1 MYLVEDIRLHGFPK
15 DFVEYLRDIWENVI
29 GGQYTPPPLPGELQ
43 LVSLIETAYLAGLET
58 DELRTLRFT
67 LCCTSASEVV
77 SQNEEGE
84 KVEYWSFAEERD
96 FTVHEVRR
104 LATTTNLDSSAIWIR
119 FPADEQK
126 PLSIQGLV
134 NFGSSWAF
142 ARRGYQ
148 YHYDPLPHALLLRV
162 EGPGKIIA
170 YQGHYGIASLESGE
184 IKKAGYIPVSDLL
197 GVHRLFGEAR
207 DLLRDDVI
215 PPKYEAAQEWHT
227 FEFTAIINA
236 VLAIVNTIQI
246 NGHGG
251 ALIFVDQSCKYED
264 LLRIKY
270 RLSPQSDQLR
280 QRFVYFMNMR
290 HKHGDMAWPPQF
302 KDGAAEV
309 SEEILRLTSYELVD
323 AQRKLAESCTFVGN
337 LSGTD
342 GATVIGTD
350 LSVLGFGAEIL
361 LDKAPGSKIYSVTD
375 PLRETKKEGN
385 SEMFGMRHRSAMRLC
400 AATEGLSVFVVSQD
414 GGVSLVWNE
423 EGESCYM
430 AGIRITNANMV
441 LA

>member
-1 MYLVEDIRLHGFPK
+1 MEDIRLHSFPK
-15 DFVEYLRDIWENVI
+15 DFAEYLRDIWENVI

-58 DELRTLRFT
+58 DELRSLRFT
-67 LCCTSASEVV
+67 LCGTPVSEVV
-77 SQNEEGE
+77 SQNEECE
-84 KVEYWSFAEERD
+84 KVEYWPFAEERA

-104 LATTTNLDSSAIWIR
+104 LATTTDLDSSAIWIR
-119 FPADEQK
+119 FPADEEE

-148 YHYDPLPHALLLRV
+148 YNYDQLPHALLLRV
-162 EGPGKIIA
+162 EGPGRIIA
-170 YQGHYGIASLESGE
+170 YQGHFGIASLESGE
-184 IKKAGYIPVSDLL
+184 IKKAGHSPAGDLL
-197 GVHRLFGEAR
+197 GAHRLFSEVQ
-207 DLLRDDVI
+207 DLLRNDVI
-215 PPKYEAAQEWHT
+215 PPKYEATQEWHS
-227 FEFTAIINA
+227 FEWSAIINV

-251 ALIFVDQSCKYED
+251 ALIFLGQSCKYED

-270 RLSPQSDQLR
+270 RLSLQSDQVR
-280 QRFVYFMNMR
+280 QRFVNFMNMR
-290 HKHGDMAWPPQF
+290 HKYGDMVWPPQF
-302 KDGAAEV
+302 KDGDAEA
-309 SEEILRLTSYELVD
+309 SEEILRLTSYELID

-342 GATVIGTD
+342 GAIVIGTD

-361 LDKAPGSKIYSVTD
+361 LDNAPRSEVYSVTD
-375 PLRETKKEGN
+375 PLRKTKVEGN

-400 AATEGLSVFVVSQD
+400 AATKGLAIFVVSQD

-430 AGIRITNANMV
+430 EGIRITNANMV